1 MRAGFLHAS
10 KNAETGRC
18 LRSQAAAST
27 FAPHAVLAGFSCFAT
42 DEKTCTNASSSPQL
56 GDYSERVHLAQCA
69 LSQPEKMLG
78 MPLDG
83 ERKAEASKRRT
94 ASQADP
100 LRTSLTPHAR
110 RKHRK
115 PTELEAVLV
124 KAHPEPGSPE
134 ANALRLVTALGITP
148 TLARFAA
155 AFARNLK
162 LRPACADIGVG
173 YETGRT
179 YLKQIF
185 HKTGTH
191 SQAELAVLL
200 MGVLG
205 DG

>member
-1 MRAGFLHAS
+1 VQECLSGFTAQKAPTRAAQIECADS
-10 KNAETGRC
+10 
-18 LRSQAAAST
+18 
-27 FAPHAVLAGFSCFAT
+27 APKL
-42 DEKTCTNASSSPQL
+42 CTKPLCSPQL
-56 GDYSERVHLAQCA
+56 GDYRARVHLAQST
-69 LSQPEKMLG
+69 LSQPEMMLR

-83 ERKAEASKRRT
+83 ERTAENRKRRKA
-94 ASQADP
+94 ASQAD
-100 LRTSLTPHAR
+100 AR
-110 RKHRK
+110 HLLAAREHRK
-115 PTELEAVLV
+115 NRKAAELAHSSN
-124 KAHPEPGSPE
+124 KANPEPGSPE
-134 ANALRLVTALGITP
+134 AIALRLVNVLGITP

-200 MGVLG
+200 VGVLG